1 MSVLVQI
8 VIKPQQQEDKDFIL
22 KIGLQKA
29 RLNPSDNYSHA
40 KKILS
45 NTGLG
50 LIHDPYYI

>member
-29 RLNPSDNYSHA
+29 RLNPSDIVDWRVRKS
-40 KKILS
+40 LWMRG
-45 NTGLG
+45 TL
-50 LIHDPYYI
+50 P